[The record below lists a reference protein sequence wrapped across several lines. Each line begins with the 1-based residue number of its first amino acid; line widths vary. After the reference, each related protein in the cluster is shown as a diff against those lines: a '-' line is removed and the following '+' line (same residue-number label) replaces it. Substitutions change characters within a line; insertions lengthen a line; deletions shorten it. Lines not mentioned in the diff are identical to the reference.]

1 MFFVAVFFTA
11 LSIFYLFHC
20 HSFYLFLFLFF
31 YFFIFYFLFLITSLS
46 LLRNSGRL
54 YRVRHAQQ
62 PQEERHPFLPV
73 CVQYLRVFKQWHAT
87 RSYQCVCSIY
97 VCSNNG
103 MPPVPT
109 SVCAVFT
116 CVQTMACHPFLP
128 VCVQYLRVFKQ
139 WHATR
144 SYQCVCSIYV
154 CSNNGMPPVPT
165 SVCAVFTCVQTMA
178 CHPFLPVCVQYLRVF
193 KQWHATRS
201 YQCVCSIY
209 VCSNNGMPPVPTSVC
224 AVFTCVQTM
233 ACHPFL
239 PVCVQYLRVFKQW
252 HGCQCLEFLTCAQM
266 MHAIAHENCTNTVKP
281 ILNWAHYLF
290 AECTSDSSPNYN
302 SFIN

>member
-1 MFFVAVFFTA
+1 LFFVAVFFTA

-20 HSFYLFLFLFF
+20 HSFYLFLFCFFFLFF
-31 YFFIFYFLFLITSLS
+31 SFLFLFNNFIVPFEKFGSPLS
-46 LLRNSGRL
+46 GKARTAAAR
-54 YRVRHAQQ
+54 RA
-62 PQEERHPFLPV
+62 
-73 CVQYLRVFKQWHAT
+73 
-87 RSYQCVCSIY
+87 
-97 VCSNNG
+97 
-103 MPPVPT
+103 
-109 SVCAVFT
+109 
-116 CVQTMACHPFLP
+116 
-128 VCVQYLRVFKQ
+128 
-139 WHATR
+139 
-144 SYQCVCSIYV
+144 
-154 CSNNGMPPVPT
+154 
-165 SVCAVFTCVQTMA
+165 
-178 CHPFLPVCVQYLRVF
+178 
-193 KQWHATRS
+193 
-201 YQCVCSIY
+201 
-209 VCSNNGMPPVPTSVC
+209 PPVPTSVC